1 MFGRAMCVA
10 VCFAMGFG
18 GVWPAAGAALGAGP
32 LHEHMAAESGVA
44 PEARAEYQALPD
56 ADSVTYHVVR
66 MRDKEVPY
74 EARAGVMPIVG
85 DDGEVEA
92 RMFFIAYRRLR
103 QPQDRWERE
112 RLAFI
117 ARSGSEKG
125 FEPNTL
131 DPRTRPITFSFNGG
145 PGSSSVWLHL
155 GVFGPK
161 RVAYADGFGN
171 PGPPPYFVVDND
183 DSLLEASD
191 FVFLDP
197 VSTGFSRAE
206 EPGGEKAFHG
216 VESDIESVAEAIRLY
231 LSREGRWAS
240 PKFIAGESYGTTRA
254 AGLCEHLL
262 TEHGIALNGVILV
275 SSVMN
280 FATLRFDVGNDLPY
294 PLFVPTMAAT
304 AHFHGVL
311 GAGAQGRTLE
321 AHVAEAERYA
331 MERYL
336 PALTRGSRLSAGERE
351 RIASELSA
359 LIGISAE
366 EILEANL
373 RVGMPLFSK
382 ALLRDR
388 GLTVGRLDSRFTAVD
403 RVRTGDSYEFDASYE
418 AIRGNYTGS
427 LNAYVRDELGYESDL
442 PYEILTNVWPWSFEP
457 AGSNRYL
464 NVAER
469 LRSAMARQPW
479 MRVYIGSGY
488 FDLATPH
495 FATDYTVDQMELPE
509 NLRAN
514 IETKYYPAG
523 HMMYVH
529 GPSLRA
535 MRDDLVSFYERTPR
549 REP

>member
-1 MFGRAMCVA
+1 MHERVCLIVLGLCVA
-10 VCFAMGFG
+10 M
-18 GVWPAAGAALGAGP
+18 AAG
-32 LHEHMAAESGVA
+32 
-44 PEARAEYQALPD
+44 EARAQDAMESSEPSSEVAAEYVARPD
-56 ADSVTYHVVR
+56 GVATTYHVVR
-66 MRDKEVPY
+66 MRGEDVPY
-74 EARAGVMPIVG
+74 EAQAGMMPLV
-85 DDGEVEA
+85 DGEGEIEA
-92 RMFFIAYRRLR
+92 RMFYIAYRRLR
-103 QPQDRWERE
+103 MPQAQWERE
-112 RLAFI
+112 RSAHVQ
-117 ARSGSEKG
+117 RTGSEEG
-125 FEPNTL
+125 FEPNRL

-161 RVAYADGFGN
+161 RVAYADEIGN

-183 DSLLEASD
+183 DSLLGVSD

-206 EPGGEKAFHG
+206 EAGGEKAFHG

-254 AGLCEHLL
+254 AGLSEHLL
-262 TEHGIALNGVILV
+262 TEHGIALNGAVLV

-304 AHFHGVL
+304 AHFHEAL
-311 GAGAQGRTLE
+311 DAEARARTLE
-321 AHVAEAERYA
+321 AHVAQAERYA

-336 PALTRGSRLSAGERE
+336 PALAKGARLDAGERE
-351 RIASELSA
+351 RIAAELSE
-359 LIGISAE
+359 LIGISAK
-366 EILEANL
+366 EILDANL
-373 RVGMPLFSK
+373 RVGMPMFSK

-388 GLTVGRLDSRFTAVD
+388 GQTVGRLDSRFTAVD
-403 RVRTGDSYEFDASYE
+403 RLRAGDSYEFDASYE

-479 MRVYIGSGY
+479 MRVYIASGY

-495 FATDYTVDQMELPE
+495 FATDYTVDQLELPDD
-509 NLRAN
+509 LRAN
-514 IETKYYPAG
+514 IETLYYPSG